1 MMKKENK
8 IIQARKV
15 KKISLDLDN
24 ETYDGLVK
32 LSKSNERSISYLIR
46 QSIQN
51 LLNNSKK
58 VSK

>member
-1 MMKKENK
+1 MKKENK
-8 IIQARKV
+8 NSQARKV

-24 ETYDGLVK
+24 VTYDGLVK

-46 QSIQN
+46 QSINN

>member
-1 MMKKENK
+1 MKKENK
-8 IIQARKV
+8 NSQAGKV

-46 QSIQN
+46 QSINN